1 MYILVILC
9 SLHSMEGSILGYY
22 VKPSAF
28 PIRSLEELVKHSRA
42 FKAAEISPEFF
53 TILVQAIQELP

>member
-1 MYILVILC
+1 
-9 SLHSMEGSILGYY
+9 MEGSILGYY

>member
-1 MYILVILC
+1 
-9 SLHSMEGSILGYY
+9 MESSILGYY

-42 FKAAEISPEFF
+42 FKQAAEISPEFF